1 MVYSHFSFP
10 FCGDVIINSLS
21 SPFSL
26 LTCHRTA
33 KEEEGPA
40 TGHARRCQEIQRV
53 QVLEQ
58 KRQDEALRENEP
70 GQEMKEEEL
79 YSDFYLPRM
88 QTAAPIIG

>member
-1 MVYSHFSFP
+1 MQCGLQSFQFSLLWRH
-10 FCGDVIINSLS
+10 VIINSL
-21 SPFSL
+21 SL

-40 TGHARRCQEIQRV
+40 TGHARRRQEIQRV

-58 KRQDEALRENEP
+58 KRRDQALRENEP
-70 GQEMKEEEL
+70 GQEVKEEEL
-79 YSDFYLPRM
+79 YSDFYLQRM